1 MSIETETESQSRSAL
16 VLAAIFV
23 TALASRLPFLPRA
36 GLGTDPDAWRLLLA
50 GQMLVDTGEYRTSR
64 PPGHPAIELLSA
76 LLVGSPWW
84 VFTLLTAMMSAV
96 AVTAFADLLR
106 TLAVAAWLPLTA
118 GLALTPVVF
127 RNGVT
132 FMDYEWSFA
141 FLMLSLAVFARGRL
155 ALAGGLF
162 GIAAACRPPAVTMLV
177 VIIVLLAMQRCA
189 WRRWAAFLIPAGC
202 VVALFFAVPL
212 LTLGPSIVTATDQQ
226 SPLLVAAGRFS
237 TGVWGTFGAVAVAGA
252 IMMITFRLIRRGS
265 TYRGVSSHSWA
276 LAAVAGVVV
285 QIGLFLAYPVEPGFL
300 EPLVPLVWLLIGL
313 TLETVAPLVVV
324 LAVALSSFVAPTASP
339 VFGRTILEDAKQR
352 RAGLDYAADVTRAVM
367 QLPPGAVV
375 VTGSML
381 PQLQASQPRSVLA
394 AAELGGPNRSIE
406 IPERVVLPGGQILT
420 YRVTGIE
427 RAPVAY
433 RLVLVK
439 ADLPILP
446 VECKYSGFP
455 CREPY

>member
-1 MSIETETESQSRSAL
+1 VV
-16 VLAAIFV
+16 VLAAVFV

-64 PPGHPAIELLSA
+64 PPGHPAIELLAA

-84 VFTLLTAMMSAV
+84 VFTLLTAIMSAV
-96 AVTAFADLLR
+96 AITAFADLLR

-162 GIAAACRPPAVTMLV
+162 GIAVSFRPPAVAVLV
-177 VIIVLLAMQRCA
+177 VIMVLLAMQRCA
-189 WRRWAAFLIPAGC
+189 WRQWAAFLVPAGC
-202 VVALFFAVPL
+202 VAALFFAVPL
-212 LTLGPSIVTATDQQ
+212 LTFGPSVVTTTDDRQI
-226 SPLLVAAGRFS
+226 PLLVAAGRFS

-252 IMMITFRLIRRGS
+252 IMMIAFRVIRRGS
-265 TYRGVSSHSWA
+265 TYRDVSSRSWA

-285 QIGLFLAYPVEPGFL
+285 QTGLFLAYPVDPGFL

-313 TLETVAPLVVV
+313 TLEAVAPLVVV
-324 LAVALSSFVAPTASP
+324 LAVAVSSFVAPTASP
-339 VFGRTILEDAKQR
+339 GFGMTILEDAKQR
-352 RAGLDYAADVTRAVM
+352 RVGLDYAADVTRAVM

-375 VTGSML
+375 VTGAML

-394 AAELGGPNRSIE
+394 AAELSGPNRSIE

-420 YRVTGIE
+420 YRVTGIQ
-427 RAPVAY
+427 RAPVVY
-433 RLVLVK
+433 RLPFVK
-439 ADLPILP
+439 ANLPILP
-446 VECKYSGFP
+446 VECKYLGFP
-455 CREPY
+455 CRG

>member
-1 MSIETETESQSRSAL
+1 
-16 VLAAIFV
+16 
-23 TALASRLPFLPRA
+23 
-36 GLGTDPDAWRLLLA
+36 
-50 GQMLVDTGEYRTSR
+50 
-64 PPGHPAIELLSA
+64 
-76 LLVGSPWW
+76 
-84 VFTLLTAMMSAV
+84 MMSAV

-106 TLAVAAWLPLTA
+106 TLAVAAWLPLTV

-132 FMDYEWSFA
+132 FMDFEWSFA

-162 GIAAACRPPAVTMLV
+162 GIAVACRPPAVAMLV
-177 VIIVLLAMQRCA
+177 VIMVLLAMQRCA
-189 WRRWAAFLIPAGC
+189 WRRWVVFLIPAGC
-202 VVALFFAVPL
+202 VMALFFAVPL
-212 LTLGPSIVTATDQQ
+212 LTLGPSVVTAADQQ
-226 SPLLVAAGRFS
+226 IPLLVAAGRFS

-265 TYRGVSSHSWA
+265 TYRDVSSRSWA

-313 TLETVAPLVVV
+313 TLEAVAPLVVV
-324 LAVALSSFVAPTASP
+324 LAVAVSSFVAPTASP
-339 VFGRTILEDAKQR
+339 VFGKTILEDAKQR
-352 RAGLDYAADVTRAVM
+352 RAGIDYVADVTRAVM

-375 VTGSML
+375 VTGWML

-433 RLVLVK
+433 RLALVK

-446 VECKYSGFP
+446 IE
-455 CREPY
+455 